1 LIKFDLLFGFLT
13 NQLSLTNTE
22 SNFAIKLILLFQL
35 RILLK
40 SFWLL
45 QVPSSIWSFC
55 LRIMIL
61 KMVLLLISLCL
72 KSLVTGMK
80 LLSPYAAICNIQIY
94 CHLIFLLYSTL
105 LNLLFFKLLLYILK
119 PITLFK
125 VVNLLIIYLFIIM
138 TIISF
143 LFTVFSLLFSF
154 LISIIIIKY
163 YYQLID
169 NFV

>member
-1 LIKFDLLFGFLT
+1 MIKFDFLFGLLT
-13 NQLSLTNTE
+13 NQLSLTNTK

-45 QVPSSIWSFC
+45 QVPSSIRSFC

-61 KMVLLLISLCL
+61 KMVLLLISLSL
-72 KSLVTGMK
+72 KRLITGMK
-80 LLSPYAAICNIQIY
+80 LLSPYAAICIIQIY
-94 CHLIFLLYSTL
+94 CHLIFLLFSSL
-105 LNLLFFKLLLYILK
+105 LNLLFHKLLLNILE

-125 VVNLLIIYLFIIM
+125 VVTLLIIYLFLIL

-143 LFTVFSLLFSF
+143 LFTIFSLLFSF
-154 LISIIIIKY
+154 RISIIIIKY
-163 YYQLID
+163 YYKIID
-169 NFV
+169 NF